1 MSPAGKRCQDGVAT
15 AIIVAFGA
23 GAISATLLI
32 LRALAKTMLET
43 QHLQPDPNP
52 IMTAVWTGARQIPPE
67 LTIPGTALFVVLCG
81 IFLAASAVSDIQE
94 RNKPSWGL
102 YAAGYIF
109 ISGGVGAI
117 FMQFPQ
123 TDGIAATLVATQMA
137 LLAICWGIAG
147 LRNSPKQNG
156 GGSRIGR
163 TVRHAF
169 RHLPGL
175 GRKMQKP
182 SP

>member
-1 MSPAGKRCQDGVAT
+1 MSPAGKRCQDGAAT

-52 IMTAVWTGARQIPPE
+52 IMTAFWTGARQIPLE
-67 LTIPGTALFVVLCG
+67 LTIPGAALFVILCG
-81 IFLAASAVSDIQE
+81 MFLAASAVSDIQE

-102 YAAGYIF
+102 YTAGYIF

-123 TDGIAATLVATQMA
+123 TSGTATTLVAAQMA
-137 LLAICWGIAG
+137 LLSICWGIAG

-156 GGSRIGR
+156 GGSRS
-163 TVRHAF
+163 AE
-169 RHLPGL
+169 
-175 GRKMQKP
+175 P
-182 SP
+182 SDTRSGVFQD